1 MNESSYT
8 IPELPE
14 AIGGRYVLGKGVG
27 SGSSGVVYLARDRKT
42 GAQVAVKIREAQDKE
57 QPLPKDAFPSFTAEW
72 RSKGGQPIAS
82 APALT
87 EAEQKEFEDWRA
99 WQEWKRKNPK

>member
-1 MNESSYT
+1 MARLAGMEAQQPEVTLREQSS
-8 IPELPE
+8 P
-14 AIGGRYVLGKGVG
+14 GGLEKAFRVVL
-27 SGSSGVVYLARDRKT
+27 LA
-42 GAQVAVKIREAQDKE
+42 ASVAGCAGTAQDKE

-99 WQEWKRKNPK
+99 LQEWKRKNPK